1 MVLKIFHFG
10 RQEDCAD
17 VWSSGYSQRLSR
29 RNQALTGPQPAP
41 LAPACCVVLTQCPE
55 KHRGGL
61 RSNWESSGCCGHRE
75 HLKEHSPR
83 DKAATGDRLDPVNKT
98 PTGVGGKPWF

>member
-10 RQEDCAD
+10 HQEDSAD

-55 KHRGGL
+55 KRVLRIFISIFKGKEEKEVRGTK
-61 RSNWESSGCCGHRE
+61 NWAKIPQIRNILS
-75 HLKEHSPR
+75 
-83 DKAATGDRLDPVNKT
+83 
-98 PTGVGGKPWF
+98 